1 MKHIFFTIAL
11 AASSTWNCQA
21 TTVSKE
27 LQPNKLWYNKPA
39 YAFEESLP
47 LGNGKLGALVYGGA
61 NNDSIQLNDITLWTG
76 VPVNPNEG
84 GEAYKW
90 IPKIREAL
98 FKEDYKTADSLQH
111 YVQGHNSEFYQPLG
125 MINIKDCNQGEF
137 TDYYRELS
145 LDNSLAT
152 VHYRRNGIQ
161 YTKEYFASH
170 PDKMIAIKLSASQK
184 RSINSDISLTSLIP
198 HQVKASRGQL
208 TMTGHVLG
216 DEANSTHYCAMLQVK
231 NTDGKV
237 WASDSVLHLKDVSE
251 AIIYLV
257 NETSYNGFD
266 KHPVKEG
273 APYIENVTD
282 EAWHLAN
289 FTYEEIKQRHI
300 ADYKKLFDR
309 VSLNLKGAKFDVTRP
324 TDKQLLAYSDNHE
337 NNPYLEQLYFQY
349 GRYLLISSS
358 RTKGVPANLQ
368 GLWAPALRSP
378 WRGNYTININLEEN
392 YWPAEV
398 ANLSELVAPVDGLV
412 EGMAVT
418 GRHNA
423 QHFYGIDKG
432 WCAGH
437 NTDAW
442 AMTNPVGTGNESPQW
457 SNWAMGGAWLVETL
471 WDHYDYTRDTEYL
484 RNTAYPLMKGAAD
497 FLLAWLIPNPHNP
510 NELITAPCTSPEADY
525 ITDKGYRGSSFYGG
539 TADLAI
545 IRELFKNTIK
555 GAKALGIDNDYQQQ
569 LQSALNRLRP
579 YHIGKRGNLMEW
591 YHDWEDQDWHHRHQS
606 HLLGLYPFHQI
617 SVNKTP
623 ELAAAATKTLE
634 IKGDNSTGWSTGWRI
649 NLWARL
655 HRADK
660 AYQIYRKLLTYV
672 SPEVYKDSKHHSG
685 GTYPNLFDAHPPF
698 QIDGNFG
705 GTAGVCEMLMQCD
718 GETMHLLPALP
729 KEWPAGEIKGIKA
742 RGNYEINLVWNNGK
756 VSKAS
761 ITSKNAG
768 NLTVKYNGKQKAL
781 NFKAGETKLIK

>member
-1 MKHIFFTIAL
+1 MKQLTITLSLAL
-11 AASSTWNCQA
+11 ASIGSCYA
-21 TTVSKE
+21 TNV
-27 LQPNKLWYNKPA
+27 PNKLWYNKPA

-47 LGNGKLGALVYGGA
+47 IGNGKLGALVYGGA
-61 NNDSIQLNDITLWTG
+61 QNDSIQLNDITLWTG
-76 VPVNPNEG
+76 IPVNPNEG
-84 GEAYKW
+84 GDSYKW
-90 IPKIREAL
+90 ISKIREAL
-98 FKEDYKTADSLQH
+98 FKEDYKNADSLQH
-111 YVQGHNSEFYQPLG
+111 YVQGHNSEYYQPLG
-125 MINIKDCNQGEF
+125 MINIKDLNPGNA
-137 TDYYRELS
+137 TNYYRELS
-145 LDNSLAT
+145 LDNSIAT
-152 VHYRRNGIQ
+152 SQYQRNGIN

-184 RSINSDISLTSLIP
+184 EAINSEISLTSLIP
-198 HQVKASRGQL
+198 HQVKASQKQL

-216 DEANSTHYCAMLQVK
+216 EEENSIHYCAILQVK
-231 NTDGKV
+231 NTDGEV
-237 WASDSVLHLKDVSE
+237 WASDSTIHLKGVSE

-257 NETSYNGFD
+257 NESSYNGFD

-273 APYIENVTD
+273 APYIDKVTD

-289 FTYEEIKQRHI
+289 YTYKEFRQRHI
-300 ADYKKLFDR
+300 ADYQELFNR
-309 VSLNLKGAKFDVTRP
+309 VSLRLKGTKYDDQRP
-324 TDKQLLAYSDNHE
+324 TDKQLFAYSE
-337 NNPYLEQLYFQY
+337 NKEHNPYLETLYFQY

-358 RTKGVPANLQ
+358 RTPGVPANLQ

-378 WRGNYTININLEEN
+378 WRGNYTVNINLEEN

-398 ANLSELVAPVDGLV
+398 TNLPELVAPVDGLV
-412 EGMAVT
+412 KGMSMT

-432 WCAGH
+432 WCSGH

-471 WDHYDYTRDTEYL
+471 WDHYDYTRDLDYL
-484 RNTAYPLMKGAAD
+484 HYTAYPLMKGAAD
-497 FLLAWLIPNPHNP
+497 FLLEWLMPDPHNP

-555 GAKALGIDNDYQQQ
+555 GAKALGIDADYQQR
-569 LQSALNRLRP
+569 LQNALDHLRP
-579 YHIGKRGNLMEW
+579 YHIGKRGNLLEW
-591 YHDWEDQDWHHRHQS
+591 YHDWDDQDWHHRHQS

-617 SVNKTP
+617 SVAQTP
-623 ELAAAATKTLE
+623 ELAAAAAKTLD

-660 AYQIYRKLLTYV
+660 AYQIFRKLLTYV
-672 SPEVYKDSKHHSG
+672 SPDIYKDKQHRSG

-705 GTAGVCEMLMQCD
+705 GTAGICEMLMQSD
-718 GETMHLLPALP
+718 GETIDLLPALP
-729 KEWPAGEIKGIKA
+729 QEWPTGEIKGIKA
-742 RGNYEINLVWNNGK
+742 RGNYEINLAWKNHQ
-756 VSKAS
+756 VSKA
-761 ITSKNAG
+761 IIKSKNAG
-768 NLTVKYNGKQKAL
+768 MVTVKYNGKQTTL
-781 NFKAGETKLIK
+781 QMKAGETKTLK